1 VTSIEAVA
9 TYLPDRRIPVAELAE
24 LLGLTERQVTIFERF
39 YRLTEVRWDTEASLI
54 DLLLAATDRLTEL
67 QGQEH
72 RVRYVL
78 HARAFPVVVPFP
90 FNPLQ
95 ELCRRRGLGHAQAFT
110 VTQQSCATGLL
121 AVDLAGRLLAAS
133 GDPDALALVLAGEKA
148 FTRDSRLLPDT
159 TIFSEGASACLVRHN
174 GPGDRLLSYASQP
187 RGDFDG
193 EPDEVAVPFQQ
204 EYQACMVGVIQS
216 ALAAA
221 DLNLDEVSL
230 ILPHNVNLI
239 TWRRLAKRLGV
250 PTSRVLLDNVL
261 TAGHVF
267 CVDAF
272 LNFQT
277 ARDRGL
283 LRPGDRYVVAA
294 AGAGLGA
301 TFSAM
306 VFEHRLGGRV
316 DG

>member
-1 VTSIEAVA
+1 
-9 TYLPDRRIPVAELAE
+9 
-24 LLGLTERQVTIFERF
+24 
-39 YRLTEVRWDTEASLI
+39 
-54 DLLLAATDRLTEL
+54 
-67 QGQEH
+67 
-72 RVRYVL
+72 VL

-90 FNPLQ
+90 YNPLH
-95 ELCRRRGLGHAQAFT
+95 ELCRRLGLSHAQAFT
-110 VTQQSCATGLL
+110 VTQQSCASGLL
-121 AVDLAGRLLAAS
+121 ALDLAGRLLAAA
-133 GDPDALALVLAGEKA
+133 GDPDALALVVAGEKA
-148 FTRDSRLLPDT
+148 FTLDSRLLPDT
-159 TIFSEGASACLVRHN
+159 TIFSEGASACLVRHD
-174 GPGDRLLSYASQP
+174 GPGDRLLAYASQP

-193 EPDEVAVPFQQ
+193 EPAEVAVRFQQ
-204 EYQACMVGVIQS
+204 AYQACMVGVIQG
-216 ALAAA
+216 ALAQAG
-221 DLNLDEVSL
+221 LSLDDVSV

-250 PTSRVLLDNVL
+250 PTSRVLLDNVP

-272 LNFQT
+272 LNYQT

-283 LRPGDRYVVAA
+283 LRPGDRFVVAA

-306 VFEHRLGGRV
+306 VFEHQVGGGV

>member
-1 VTSIEAVA
+1 MTSIEAVA
-9 TYLPDRRIPVAELAE
+9 TYLPERRIPVGDLAGM
-24 LLGLTERQVTIFERF
+24 LDLTPRQVTIFERF
-39 YRLTEVRWDTEASLI
+39 YRLTEVRWDTEASLL

-67 QGQEH
+67 RGRED

-90 FNPLQ
+90 HNPLH

-110 VTQQSCATGLL
+110 VTQQSCASGLL
-121 AVDLAGRLLAAS
+121 AIDLAGRLLAAT
-133 GDPDALALVLAGEKA
+133 GEPDALALVLAGEKA
-148 FTRDSRLLPDT
+148 FTLDSRLLPDT
-159 TIFSEGASACLVRHN
+159 TIFSEGASACLVRH
-174 GPGDRLLSYASQP
+174 GGSRDRLLAYATQP

-193 EPDEVAVPFQQ
+193 EQSEVAVRFQH
-204 EYQACMVGVIQS
+204 EYQACMVAVIEAALDHAGLTLDQIGV
-216 ALAAA
+216 
-221 DLNLDEVSL
+221 
-230 ILPHNVNLI
+230 ILPHNVNLV

-250 PTSRVLLDNVL
+250 PAERVLLDNML

-272 LNFQT
+272 LNYQT
-277 ARDRGL
+277 ARERGR
-283 LRPGDRYVVAA
+283 LRPGEKYLIAA

-306 VFEHRLGGRV
+306 VFEH
-316 DG
+316 